1 MKKVKTIL
9 VSSMMML
16 GLVATPMAFGSVT
29 YAANNK
35 ADACK
40 GVSAIGGGDACTD
53 PDAGN
58 QLGNF
63 IKQIINILLFIIGAV
78 AVIMIIVG
86 GLRYVTSGGDA
97 SSTKAAR
104 DTILYAVVG
113 LVVAVMAFAIVN
125 FVLGAL

>member
-1 MKKVKTIL
+1 MNKIKTIL
-9 VSSMMML
+9 VSSLMML
-16 GLVATPMAFGSVT
+16 GLVATPLAVSSVA
-29 YAANNK
+29 YAADNK

-40 GVSAIGGGDACTD
+40 GVSAIGGGNACND
-53 PDAGN
+53 GAAGN

-63 IKQIINILLFIIGAV
+63 LKSVINILLFIIGAV

-113 LVVAVMAFAIVN
+113 LVIAVMAF
-125 FVLGAL
+125 